1 MFKVFFLIKLFLVS
15 IVVSIP
21 LFLISIFLQE
31 IRQFFLNWFVNPY
44 RFLMCKFTGEEFVP
58 IIS

>member
-1 MFKVFFLIKLFLVS
+1 MIDVFFLIKLFLVS

-21 LFLISIFLQE
+21 LFLISRFSQE
-31 IRQFFLNWFVNPY
+31 IRQFFLWFVNPY